1 MKLKINANKIKQ
13 LRETKCWSQQQLSEL
28 TGLSLRTV
36 QRIEAKSVASQE
48 SIKCL
53 AAVFEISVN
62 ELFDADA
69 LTSTS
74 SVDATTTET
83 ITQEIV
89 KTQENDTDN
98 ERKKLEGKRQLKHAY
113 IGFFVVF
120 LSHMFGFY
128 GIFTAY
134 GEDRIDYD
142 TFKLFKDGLSI
153 VLICSALLFA
163 YQARKLAKKY
173 GIGSSF

>member
-13 LRETKCWSQQQLSEL
+13 LRESKCWSQQQLSEL

-83 ITQEIV
+83 DTKAIVTNQESDG
-89 KTQENDTDN
+89 ES
-98 ERKKLEGKRQLKHAY
+98 ESKKLEGKRQLKHAY
-113 IGFFVVF
+113 IGFFIVF

-128 GIFTAY
+128 GIFSAY
-134 GEDRIDYD
+134 GEERIDYE
-142 TFKLFKDGLSI
+142 TFHLLKGALSI
-153 VLICSALLFA
+153 VLIVSALLFA